1 MKELADVIN
10 RNGYIYKQLKRTD
23 KAAMYSQS
31 VADKADDP
39 ESSFEAFEVFKI
51 KIGKAKVVFG
61 VELPEKEKFPS
72 DEDFGKWAWTYT
84 DYEKAIDR
92 FNKIEN
98 GIEDDEDDE

>member
-31 VADKADDP
+31 DAEDP
-39 ESSFEAFEVFKI
+39 EADFKAFEVFKI

-84 DYEKAIDR
+84 DYEKAMDR

>member
-1 MKELADVIN
+1 MKELAEVIN

-31 VADKADDP
+31 DAEDREADFK
-39 ESSFEAFEVFKI
+39 AFEVFKI

-98 GIEDDEDDE
+98 GIEDDEDNE

>member
-1 MKELADVIN
+1 MKELADDIN

-23 KAAMYSQS
+23 KAALYSQS
-31 VADKADDP
+31 VADDRDSK
-39 ESSFEAFEVFKI
+39 FEAFEVFKI
-51 KIGKAKVVFG
+51 KIGKAKIVFG

-84 DYEKAIDR
+84 DYHKAIDR

-98 GIEDDEDDE
+98 GIEEEEDDE

>member
-31 VADKADDP
+31 DAEDLEADFK
-39 ESSFEAFEVFKI
+39 AFEVFKI

-84 DYEKAIDR
+84 DYGKAMDR

-98 GIEDDEDDE
+98 GIEDGEEDE

>member
-1 MKELADVIN
+1 MKELAEVIN

-31 VADKADDP
+31 DVEDLEAD
-39 ESSFEAFEVFKI
+39 FRAFEVFKI
-51 KIGKAKVVFG
+51 KIGKAKIVFG

-98 GIEDDEDDE
+98 GIEDDEDNE